1 LIPPSTLGAGGTL
14 VLQSN
19 GTSLGIQRIEFEWLE
34 SRQDLVSPKTSAM
47 LVTTADGATVPADS
61 VNGQPATASTSTW
74 NGQIVS
80 VPVTTDPER
89 IEQGVEFNVQL
100 DNVPTT
106 ARLVLKESGL
116 PLSQHVVVWINETRA
131 GTLTPAVPGLGDA
144 GFFTDTSG
152 ATKYVGWR
160 NGTFYVP
167 VSMLKQG
174 VNTLQFSAEDDITGT
189 APADPNAASAL
200 AVKDVALQMNF
211 TPPPQPA
218 PVQLPVLHLSAEP
231 ELAPTADSTSTT
243 TSP

>member
-1 LIPPSTLGAGGTL
+1 
-14 VLQSN
+14 
-19 GTSLGIQRIEFEWLE
+19 
-34 SRQDLVSPKTSAM
+34 M